1 MTESTL
7 WWIATGAAITLELLS
22 GTFYL
27 LMIAIGLA
35 CAALSAH
42 AGASW
47 AVQMGVASLVGS
59 GAVVTGYLLRKKTT
73 STSNTGSNRD
83 VNLDIGETLQ
93 VDSWN
98 ADGTASV
105 KYRGAQWSAVR
116 AAGTLPSTGTHRI
129 VEVRGNQLVLE
140 KHPH

>member
-7 WWIATGAAITLELLS
+7 WWLATGAAITLELLS

-27 LMIAIGLA
+27 LMISLGLA
-35 CAALSAH
+35 SAALAAH
-42 AGASW
+42 FGASVT
-47 AVQMGVASLVGS
+47 AQLTVAAMVGG
-59 GAVVTGYLLRKKTT
+59 GAVVACYLIRRKTT
-73 STSNTGSNRD
+73 ASSNVGSDRN

-93 VDSWN
+93 VDSWS
-98 ADGTASV
+98 ADGTTSV

-116 AAGTLPSTGTHRI
+116 ASGTLPSTGAHRI

-140 KHPH
+140 KHQP